1 MRQHS
6 AVVLTLVLAAT
17 AAAAPAPPPPEH
29 VPQPVRPP
37 AGFSSHPRLDPV
49 LNQVVAAFA
58 DPLSGVERTGLETLV
73 DPAGR
78 TDVVVVLDGS
88 RPAGEIAADLEA
100 LGAAVGHRRPAGL
113 VFGRMDVTRIRTA
126 ADLDGVLRIRRPYH
140 AEPDVISEGVLRHGA
155 TAMHGAGLDGAGVTV
170 AVLDCGG
177 FSGYGSLLGTELPDS
192 PTLWPLGGDG
202 GVNPVGT
209 GYHGT
214 GCAEIVYDM
223 APGAT
228 MLLAHD
234 DTEADFYAAVDWLIA
249 QEVDVVS
256 YSCSWIGSFPYD
268 GSGLPHNPIDDA
280 VERARAAGILWVNS
294 AGNYAE
300 DDSYHGY
307 FTDPGGDGWHD
318 FDGSGAWTNPVGY
331 MIAGSTYSMALTWD
345 DWPAD
350 PSTQGATVDHQLA
363 LYSWDGVDLV
373 QVATSWNPQ
382 TGAPGEIPF
391 EKIVYTAP
399 ADGWYHL
406 GVWSPGFAGSSYLS
420 LRKSALG
427 AFAHRNPEHS
437 VTVPGD
443 SPASLTVGAVHWSD
457 DALEPFSSR
466 GPTLGP
472 GGAHTGG
479 RLKPDVVGY
488 DATSGVTYGLS
499 DGLPWPM
506 GTGFFGTSAA
516 CPHAAGAAALL
527 LQSSPGLG
535 AAGLHAT
542 LRSTAID
549 LGDPGPEPLHGHGLV
564 ALDPDLLFADD
575 LESGDAAAWSASV
588 P

>member
-1 MRQHS
+1 MRQQL
-6 AVVLTLVLAAT
+6 AVVQSLLLAAT
-17 AAAAPAPPPPEH
+17 VAAAATPPPPDR
-29 VPQPVRPP
+29 VPQPVHPP
-37 AGFSSHPRLDPV
+37 GGNPTHSRLGPV
-49 LNQVVAAFA
+49 LNQLVAAFA
-58 DPLSGVERTGLETLV
+58 DPLSGVERTGLEALV
-73 DPAGR
+73 DAAGR

-88 RPAGEIAADLEA
+88 RPAGEVASDLEA
-100 LGAAVGHRRPAGL
+100 LGADVRDRRTRGL
-113 VFGRMDVTRIRTA
+113 VFARMDVAGIRTA
-126 ADLDGVLRIRRPYH
+126 AGVTGVLRIRRPYH
-140 AEPDVISEGVLRHGA
+140 AEPDVLSEGVLRHGGA
-155 TAMHGAGLDGAGVTV
+155 AMHAAGRDGTGVTV

-177 FSGYGSLLGTELPDS
+177 FAGYGSLLGTELPAS
-192 PTLWPLGGDG
+192 ITLWPLGGDG

-209 GYHGT
+209 GIHGT

-249 QEVDVVS
+249 QDVDVVS

-300 DDSYHGY
+300 DDSYHAH
-307 FTDPGGDGWHD
+307 FADAGGDGWHD
-318 FDGSGAWTNPVGY
+318 FDASGAWANPVGY
-331 MIAGSTYSMALTWD
+331 MIAGSTYSMSLTWD

-350 PSTQGATVDHQLA
+350 PTTQGATVDHQLV

-406 GVWSPGFAGSSYLS
+406 GVWSPGFTGSSYLS

-427 AFAHRNPEHS
+427 AFAIRNPEHS

-443 SPASLTVGAVHWSD
+443 SPASLTAGAVHWSD
-457 DALEPFSSR
+457 DSLEPFSSR

-479 RLKPDVVGY
+479 RLKPDLVGY

-499 DGLPWPM
+499 DGLLWPQ

-527 LQSSPGLG
+527 LHSSPGLG
-535 AAGLHAT
+535 AAGLHAA
-542 LRSTAID
+542 LRATATD
-549 LGDPGPEPLHGHGLV
+549 LGDPGPEPLYGHGLV
-564 ALDPDLLFADD
+564 KLDPDLLFADD
-575 LESGDAAAWSASV
+575 LEAGDTAAWTASA